1 MPDGL
6 KTAIFALAA
15 FAAAGLAGVPLR
27 GVVSDGKPLGRSVV
41 VAARG
46 GGTLWGILGGYR
58 SIISDF
64 AWIKG
69 YLDWEKKDVAGCVSA
84 VEFATDVDPYMSMFW
99 TQGASMIAFDTP
111 HWLLEKL
118 PPERRNETALEIYKK
133 RQAGVAFKLLDKGL
147 AMFPNNS
154 DLLLLKGQIALGI
167 SDFKLAEKCYAP
179 LAEADDPPVYVRR
192 IYASILAKNGEPQ
205 KAVGVLES
213 VLSETEADSP
223 IKKLL
228 EDQIA
233 SLKRAARA
241 LQSR

>member
-1 MPDGL
+1 
-6 KTAIFALAA
+6 
-15 FAAAGLAGVPLR
+15 
-27 GVVSDGKPLGRSVV
+27 
-41 VAARG
+41 
-46 GGTLWGILGGYR
+46 
-58 SIISDF
+58 
-64 AWIKG
+64 
-69 YLDWEKKDVAGCVSA
+69 
-84 VEFATDVDPYMSMFW
+84 MFW

-179 LAEADDPPVYVRR
+179 VYVRR

-213 VLSETEADSP
+213 VLAETEADSP

>member
-1 MPDGL
+1 MPDRL
-6 KTAIFALAA
+6 KTALFALAA
-15 FAAAGLAGVPLR
+15 FAVAGVVGMPLK
-27 GVVSDGKPLGRSVV
+27 GVVSTGKPLWKNAL
-41 VAARG
+41 AAAQS

-84 VEFATDVDPYMSMFW
+84 IEFATDVDPYMPTFW

-118 PPERRNETALEIYKK
+118 PPERRNDTALEIYKK
-133 RQAGVAFKLLDKGL
+133 RQANVAFKLLDKGL
-147 AMFPNNS
+147 AMFPKS
-154 DLLLLKGQIALGI
+154 RELLLQKGQIALGI

-192 IYASILAKNGEPQ
+192 IYASILAKNGNPQ
-205 KAVGVLES
+205 KAVDVLES
-213 VLSETEADSP
+213 VLSEVEADSP

-233 SLKRAARA
+233 SLRRAARA

>member
-15 FAAAGLAGVPLR
+15 FAVAGAVGVPLK
-27 GVVSDGKPLGRSVV
+27 GILAEGKPLGKNALA
-41 VAARG
+41 AARG

-69 YLDWEKKDVAGCVSA
+69 YLDWEKKDLAGCVSA
-84 VEFATDVDPYMSMFW
+84 IEFATDVDPYMTTFW

-133 RQAGVAFKLLDKGL
+133 RQASVAFKLLDKGL
-147 AMFPNNS
+147 AMFPDS
-154 DLLLLKGQIALGI
+154 SELLLQKGQIALGI
-167 SDFKLAEKCYAP
+167 SDFKLAERCYAP

-192 IYASILAKNGEPQ
+192 IYASILAKNGNPQ

-233 SLKRAARA
+233 SLRRAARA

>member
-15 FAAAGLAGVPLR
+15 FAVAGAVGVPLK
-27 GVVSDGKPLGRSVV
+27 GILTEGKPLGKNALA
-41 VAARG
+41 AARG

-69 YLDWEKKDVAGCVSA
+69 YLDWEKKDLAGCVSA
-84 VEFATDVDPYMSMFW
+84 IEFATDVDPYMTTFW

-133 RQAGVAFKLLDKGL
+133 RQASVAFKLLDKGL
-147 AMFPNNS
+147 AMFPDS
-154 DLLLLKGQIALGI
+154 SELLLQKGQIALGI
-167 SDFKLAEKCYAP
+167 SDFKLAERCYAP

-192 IYASILAKNGEPQ
+192 IYASILAKNGNPQ

-233 SLKRAARA
+233 SLRRAARA